1 MSILIYP
8 NQPDTVNI
16 FSVLKKKGIIII
28 IVFLIFYVAFA
39 IYGDLNKFLYEIQK
53 IDPFFIILIIMMTS
67 ASLIIKSIRQFF
79 LLQQINIKISFK
91 DNIIIY
97 LAGLTMV
104 ITPGGLGETIKSYF
118 LKKKYDFPV
127 AKTIPIVLAE
137 RYYDFIAVF
146 SIFLIFSIIGGIEQ
160 FLILILV
167 LSIVLTIFTIII
179 KNINLLEKVQKKL
192 SKVKLFNFIE
202 NSSPEFNNS
211 ILYLSNKKS
220 MIGGGALSFVAWI
233 IDGLALFFVF
243 QAFDQN
249 FDFLSVVVMG
259 FASLLFGVIT
269 MIPGGVGVTEVSLV
283 QMLVSSGTDLAL
295 ATTITIFWR
304 ITTIWYVTCIGFIA
318 TKFALK

>member
-1 MSILIYP
+1 VSILIYP